1 MRLGSNFLRYDDYQ
15 NYVNKADDRFAL
27 SRVATVWSVESSN
40 VVLGVFEPVANIV
53 KIFIANAFGLT
64 RLNVVL
70 ASFIMLMTATVQMLW
85 LVRRI
90 EGRAFGFGSIGAIGL
105 PRTSSSN

>member
-1 MRLGSNFLRYDDYQ
+1 MGAAQERAAICVVVLAVGWEFHGEHLMRLGSNFLRYDDYQ

-53 KIFIANAFGLT
+53 KIFIANVN
-64 RLNVVL
+64 RPY
-70 ASFIMLMTATVQMLW
+70 
-85 LVRRI
+85 
-90 EGRAFGFGSIGAIGL
+90 SILIKIIIFFQSICIL
-105 PRTSSSN
+105 